1 MPAERRERYSDEL
14 PRFLLFA
21 TAMTCGL
28 LIAMGAYNVAGGSG
42 FDVSSIPGLGPSGS
56 RQKSAPAWWLVAG
69 STLVGTF
76 MTAVLLKYA
85 FLLPRV
91 LRWILVGAFTVG
103 LAIAGRMAVPPE
115 DVSAGAHVLLC
126 LAVLGLGAVLALFG
140 TYFALRS

>member
-1 MPAERRERYSDEL
+1 MSAERRERYSDEL
-14 PRFLLFA
+14 PRFLIFA

-28 LIAMGAYNVAGGSG
+28 LIAIGSHNVAGAIG

-56 RQKSAPAWWLVAG
+56 RLKSAPAWWLIAG

-76 MTAVLLKYA
+76 LTALLLKYA

-115 DVSAGAHVLLC
+115 DVSAGAQVLLNF
-126 LAVLGLGAVLALFG
+126 AALGLGAVMALFG
-140 TYFALRS
+140 TYFAMRS